1 MGLTITGIRYGG
13 YFHGMTVVSDR
24 AVGLSGDKLSFHRY
38 TNPLISVLT
47 DPGQETPFTIGI
59 FGSWGSGKSSLL
71 RMLEERLQMEHAEEF
86 VCVAFNP
93 WVHRSEENM
102 LVPLLH
108 TLRDAL
114 NRDQKARFVESGKK
128 IFDVLMRLGA
138 DVLLKKITTDAVS
151 LEKIEALEKKY
162 IQSKHLVESEMRNL
176 HKTLQDLLEEIHG
189 QDGKPR
195 LVLLI
200 DDLDRCEPDQII
212 SLLDSVKLF
221 LDLQHVFVILAVDRE
236 VVHRGIQVRYSKF
249 SFAAGREET
258 VGYEYL
264 EKMIQLPIELFPLS
278 PAQVDTLALTVF
290 PNAEHAATRD
300 LIKKVALPNPRK
312 IKRLM
317 NIFAVVRA
325 LKNAEPSLSSLNE
338 ETVLRL
344 IALQVQYPEL
354 YWEVAR
360 LPVALEALA
369 KVYCG
374 ELLLSNPAAF
384 LEYKGLADAL
394 RKLCTEYHKPGS
406 NLEQIFKNSRFVEFQ
421 GDLPRYLSMLGG
433 PSSNIGGQAE
443 QPSAPGG
450 TAGGPSV

>member
-1 MGLTITGIRYGG
+1 MELTITGIRYGG
-13 YFHGMTVVSDR
+13 YFRGMTVVSDR

-38 TNPLISVLT
+38 IDPLISVLT
-47 DPGQETPFTIGI
+47 DPEQETPFTFGI

-71 RMLEERLQMEHAEEF
+71 RMLEERLQKDHADEF

-93 WVHRSEENM
+93 WVHRGEANM
-102 LVPLLH
+102 LIPLLH

-114 NRDQKARFVESGKK
+114 DRDPKTRFIESGKK
-128 IFDVLMRLGA
+128 IFDVLLRLGA
-138 DVLLKKITTDAVS
+138 DVLLKKFTTDAVS
-151 LEKIEALEKKY
+151 LEKIEVLEKKY
-162 IQSKHLVESEMRNL
+162 IERKQLVESEMRNL
-176 HKTLQDLLEEIHG
+176 HKTLQGLLEEIHN
-189 QDGKPR
+189 QEGKPR

-264 EKMIQLPIELFPLS
+264 EKMVQLPIELFPLS
-278 PAQVDTLALTVF
+278 PIQVNALAESVF
-290 PNAEHAATRD
+290 PDAEHAATRE

-325 LKNAEPSLSSLNE
+325 LKNAEPSLSDLDE

-369 KVYCG
+369 KVYSG
-374 ELLLSNPAAF
+374 ALLLTNPGAF
-384 LEYKGLADAL
+384 LGYKGLADAL
-394 RKLCTEYHKPGS
+394 QKLCVKYHQPGS
-406 NLEQIFKNSRFVEFQ
+406 NLEQIFKDSRFVASRD
-421 GDLPRYLSMLGG
+421 DLPRYLSMLGG
-433 PSSNIGGQAE
+433 PSSLGGNAAA
-443 QPSAPGG
+443 QPAPGG
-450 TAGGPSV
+450 TTGGSGA